1 MNARALC
8 VVLTLLSSGILA
20 VPKCVAQGESAP
32 AVPSVGNPRGGP
44 SAGSPE
50 GKGPKVYKDSGWSP
64 TPEKPKKPTAPVMEG
79 KRIAPIIFVAAWF
92 CLIALLRIVRDWR
105 RRRIQ
110 MRHVAEMEEYFRRVK
125 R

>member
-1 MNARALC
+1 M
-8 VVLTLLSSGILA
+8 VSE
-20 VPKCVAQGESAP
+20 CVAQGEPSPVAAP
-32 AVPSVGNPRGGP
+32 AANPSGGHST
-44 SAGSPE
+44 SANE

-64 TPEKPKKPTAPVMEG
+64 TPEKSKKTRAPVTEG

-92 CLIALLRIVRDWR
+92 CLVALLRIVRDWR

>member
-8 VVLTLLSSGILA
+8 MVLTLLSSGIFA
-20 VPKCVAQGESAP
+20 VPEGFAQGEPAP
-32 AVPSVGNPRGGP
+32 AVPVVANPPRGP
-44 SAGSPE
+44 SASPPE
-50 GKGPKVYKDSGWSP
+50 GKGTKVYKDSGWSP
-64 TPEKPKKPTAPVMEG
+64 TPEKSKKPTSPVTEG
-79 KRIAPIIFVAAWF
+79 KRIAPVLFVAAWF
-92 CLIALLRIVRDWR
+92 CLVALLRIVRDWR